1 MNYRD
6 YYNYEYNNYN
16 KPNYVSTTNNI
27 LDPYEGFIRG
37 NMFSDLYNGYK
48 LSKPVNITPNN
59 KQAEILT
66 TIDSLT
72 FALIDL
78 GLYLDIYPD
87 DKSALELYNY
97 YKDSCEKYTKEY
109 EDNYGPLC
117 LMSNM
122 PNDYFTWILSPYPWE
137 NEANIREDSNV

>member
-6 YYNYEYNNYN
+6 YYNYENNNYN
-16 KPNYVSTTNNI
+16 IPNYVSTTTNI

-37 NMFSDLYNGYK
+37 NMFNDLYNGYK
-48 LSKPVNITPNN
+48 LSKPVNITPSN

-78 GLYLDIYPD
+78 GLYLDIYPE
-87 DKSALELYNY
+87 DKDALELYNY
-97 YKDSCEKYTKEY
+97 YKDSCKKYELEY
-109 EDNYGPLC
+109 ENNYGPIS

-137 NEANIREDSNV
+137 NESNIREEY

>member
-1 MNYRD
+1 MNMRD
-6 YYNYEYNNYN
+6 YYNYENNNYN

-37 NMFSDLYNGYK
+37 NMFGDLYNGYK

-72 FALIDL
+72 FAIIDL
-78 GLYLDIYPD
+78 GLYLDVHPE
-87 DKSALELYNY
+87 DKDALELYNY
-97 YKDSCEKYTKEY
+97 YNDSCEKYTKEY
-109 EDNYGPLC
+109 ENNYGPLS
-117 LMSNM
+117 LSAKM
-122 PNDYFTWILSPYPWE
+122 PNDYYTWILSPHVWE
-137 NEANIREDSNV
+137 GDKNV